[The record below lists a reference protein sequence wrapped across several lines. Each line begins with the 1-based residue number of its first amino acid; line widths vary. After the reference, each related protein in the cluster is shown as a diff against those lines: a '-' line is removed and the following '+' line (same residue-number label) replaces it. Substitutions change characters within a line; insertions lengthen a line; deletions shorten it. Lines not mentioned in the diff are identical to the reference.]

1 MYTSYK
7 REIIQ
12 ENKIIS
18 MDPDSYAVELIHQDI
33 VKYQLQVNALI
44 QDIQQCNGSLED
56 LDELNAEG
64 RAKIAVLKL
73 SIEQLASVAE
83 TEVNEKKKAE
93 LLSAVDSY
101 KEQLNTSLA
110 AFRKANVISACVID
124 KLARESLLSIPEER
138 QNALRRRHDKQSLT
152 NASSQVTDKLL
163 SISRVLAETA
173 QRSADTLD
181 TLLTSSDKVDN
192 TKDELEH
199 QQQAIVQ
206 SGKLLGKYDRRE
218 LTDKILIASAFVF
231 FLACVFYILQQR
243 LF

>member
-1 MYTSYK
+1 M
-7 REIIQ
+7 
-12 ENKIIS
+12 
-18 MDPDSYAVELIHQDI
+18 
-33 VKYQLQVNALI
+33 
-44 QDIQQCNGSLED
+44 

-64 RAKIAVLKL
+64 RAKIAILKF
-73 SIEQLASVAE
+73 SIEHLASVAE
-83 TEVNEKKKAE
+83 TEVNGKKRVEVLA
-93 LLSAVDSY
+93 AVDSY

-110 AFRKANVISACVID
+110 AFRKANVVSACVID
-124 KLARESLLSIPEER
+124 KLARENLFSIPEDR

-163 SISRVLAETA
+163 SISRHLAETT

-181 TLLTSSDKVDN
+181 TLCTYPILLFDRQVPLFYILVVISVTSSDKVGG

-206 SGKLLGKYDRRE
+206 SGKLLGKYGRRE
-218 LTDKILIASAFVF
+218 VTDKALLALAFAF
-231 FLACVFYILQQR
+231 FLACVFYILQKR

>member
-1 MYTSYK
+1 
-7 REIIQ
+7 
-12 ENKIIS
+12 
-18 MDPDSYAVELIHQDI
+18 MDPDNYAVELIRQDI

-44 QDIQQCNGSLED
+44 QDIHQCSGPLEM
-56 LDELNAEG
+56 LYELNAEG
-64 RAKIAVLKL
+64 RAKIADLKL
-73 SIEQLASVAE
+73 SIEHLASVAA
-83 TEVNEKKKAE
+83 TEADGKKRAE

-101 KEQLNTSLA
+101 KDQLNTSLA

-124 KLARESLLSIPEER
+124 KRAREDLFSMPEEQ

-163 SISRVLAETA
+163 SISRHLAETT
-173 QRSADTLD
+173 QRGADTLG
-181 TLLTSSDKVDN
+181 TLLTSSDKVGN

-206 SGKLLGKYDRRE
+206 SGKLLGKYGRRE
-218 LTDKILIASAFVF
+218 VTDKALVALAFAF
-231 FLACVFYILQQR
+231 FLACVFYILQKR

>member
-1 MYTSYK
+1 M
-7 REIIQ
+7 E
-12 ENKIIS
+12 
-18 MDPDSYAVELIHQDI
+18 V
-33 VKYQLQVNALI
+33 
-44 QDIQQCNGSLED
+44 

-73 SIEQLASVAE
+73 SIEHLVSVAE
-83 TEVNEKKKAE
+83 TETNEKKKTE
-93 LLSAVDSY
+93 LLSAVSSY

-110 AFRKANVISACVID
+110 AFRKANVVSACVID
-124 KLARESLLSIPEER
+124 KLARENLFSVSEER

-152 NASSQVTDKLL
+152 NASSQVTDKLFN
-163 SISRVLAETA
+163 ISRQLAETT

-181 TLLTSSDKVDN
+181 TLLMSSDKVGD

-206 SGKLLGKYDRRE
+206 SGKLLGKYGRRE
-218 LTDKILIASAFVF
+218 VTDKVLLALAFAF
-231 FLACVFYILQQR
+231 FLACVFYILQKR